1 MLTGQKGCGV
11 SEVVHVRT
19 IVSTVGHVRGKESVI
34 AWEDKQEEREEASR
48 QAGKITVL
56 NRNAVGA
63 CTRVWS

>member
-11 SEVVHVRT
+11 SEVVLHVRT

-48 QAGKITVL
+48 QVGKQARSQCSIAIL
-56 NRNAVGA
+56 
-63 CTRVWS
+63 